1 MTRTPGLRSRS
12 TGLLAAGLVVG
23 LALGAAGGWG
33 AAHATGS
40 ATGPAAGSATG
51 PAAGGRAS
59 EAEPSRASTGH
70 ATTAPSAPASA
81 RTPMTGGGIPAAETP
96 GSTPEPSHL
105 DLATTWTAP
114 ADQPAQGRLL
124 RVTIPATRSHFDARQ
139 ALLYLP
145 PAALTADPPALPVD
159 VLLSGQSRG
168 AGPEDV
174 ATGGQIEQTMD
185 ALATVDRGLAPIVVV
200 PDQLGPRSAN
210 PMCVD
215 GALGNSRTFLTQD
228 VPAWVTSH
236 LKVQT
241 AASAWT
247 IGGFSQGG
255 TCAIQLGAGDPSRF
269 GNLVDVSGEDGP
281 SLGSVTK
288 TIDEGFAG
296 DRAAW
301 AAAQPAALL
310 RAGAP
315 FRASNAF
322 FAAGALD
329 TTYGPVMPVMAERAR
344 AAGMHVATWV
354 VPGGRHSWVTA
365 RAALAAGLD
374 WLQPRVGLGAPAG
387 AAAGAGAGASSGSGS
402 GVGSGSG

>member
-1 MTRTPGLRSRS
+1 MTRTPGTRSRS

-33 AAHATGS
+33 AAHQAS
-40 ATGPAAGSATG
+40 AAPA
-51 PAAGGRAS
+51 GRAVA
-59 EAEPSRASTGH
+59 AEPSRASTAH
-70 ATTAPSAPASA
+70 ATSVPTARPATLAPTAA
-81 RTPMTGGGIPAAETP
+81 ATGGIPVAEAPGTTP
-96 GSTPEPSHL
+96 QPSSL

-114 ADQPAQGRLL
+114 SDLPATGRLL
-124 RVTIPATRSHFDARQ
+124 RVTIPATRSHFAARQ

-168 AGPEDV
+168 AGPDDV
-174 ATGGQIEQTMD
+174 QTGGQIERTMD
-185 ALATVDRGLAPIVVV
+185 ALATLDRGLAPVVVV
-200 PDQLGPRSAN
+200 PDQLGPQSAN

-215 GALGNSRTFLTQD
+215 GKLGNSRTYLTQD

-236 LKVQT
+236 LRVQT

-255 TCAIQLGAGDPSRF
+255 TCAIQLGAGDPARF
-269 GNLVDVSGEDGP
+269 GNLIDVSGEDGP

-288 TIDEGFAG
+288 TITEGFAG
-296 DRAAW
+296 NRAAW
-301 AAAQPAALL
+301 EAAQPAALL

-315 FRASNAF
+315 FRDSNAF

-374 WLQPRVGLGAPAG
+374 WLQPRVGLGAPSA
-387 AAAGAGAGASSGSGS
+387 
-402 GVGSGSG
+402 